1 MIKVGVSACVL
12 GDKVRFDGGHKKSD
26 FVSAS
31 LHEVFQLLPVC
42 PEVGMGMSVPRPT
55 IRVTEIKQGARL
67 TDSKDIS
74 IDHTDKLHEFVEQK
88 ISLLDQIDG
97 YILAAKSPTCG
108 IYRIKTYND
117 KGDLLHRNG
126 RGLFAGEVMERY
138 PNLPVEEDG
147 RLNDTGLRESF
158 ITRVY
163 VHHEFRTTVL
173 TDPSSHKLVKFH
185 SRHKFLVMAY
195 SNKAYQQLGRLVAQV
210 GSSHL
215 DTCLKQY
222 LSLLMQVLSKPTD
235 RKKHTNVLMHLQG
248 FFKKSL
254 DKQDKQ
260 ELSEQIDKYRRG
272 YLPLMAPITLLMHYL
287 KKYPNPYLSEQVYLK
302 PYPEELGLRA

>member
-26 FVSAS
+26 FVTSQLS
-31 LHEVFQLLPVC
+31 NVFQLLPVC
-42 PEVGMGMSVPRPT
+42 PEVGIGMSVPRPT
-55 IRVTEIKQGARL
+55 IRVTEINQQSRL
-67 TDSKDIS
+67 TDSKDPS
-74 IDHTDKLHEFVEQK
+74 LDYTEKLTEFVSNK
-88 ISLLDQIDG
+88 SSSLAQLDG

-108 IYRIKTYND
+108 IHRIKTYNQQ
-117 KGDLLHRNG
+117 GDLLHRQG
-126 RGLFAGEVMERY
+126 QGLYAQQIIAQY
-138 PNLPVEEDG
+138 PNLPLEEDG
-147 RLNDTGLRESF
+147 RLNDQGLRESF

-163 VHHEFRTTVL
+163 VHNQFRTEVL
-173 TDPSSHKLVKFH
+173 SEPSTHNLIRFH

-210 GSSHL
+210 AESHL
-215 DTCLKQY
+215 ETCLNQY
-222 LSLLMQVLSKPTD
+222 LTLLMHVLSKPTN

-254 DKQDKQ
+254 DKSDKQ

-272 YLPLMAPITLLMHYL
+272 FLPLMAPITLIMHYL
-287 KKYPNPYLSEQVYLK
+287 KKYPNPYLAEQVYLK
-302 PYPEELGLRA
+302 PFPEELGLRA